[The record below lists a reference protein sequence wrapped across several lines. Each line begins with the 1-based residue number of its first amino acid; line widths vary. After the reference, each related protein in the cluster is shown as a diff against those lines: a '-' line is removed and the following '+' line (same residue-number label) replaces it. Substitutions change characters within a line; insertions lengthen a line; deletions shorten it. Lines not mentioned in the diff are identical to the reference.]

1 MLFLLHLLGLLYGA
15 FGLVWTSLMCTKG
28 KVLLPASVMGSV
40 VNLYPPSVFSP
51 SWSANPADPEGE
63 NIPNGTKP
71 YLISGGV
78 FLYCLRY
85 LFTRCRG

>member
-1 MLFLLHLLGLLYGA
+1 MLFFLHLLGLLYGA
-15 FGLVWTSLMCTKG
+15 FGLVWTNLMTTKG
-28 KVLLPASVMGSV
+28 KVVLPSSFMGCV

-51 SWSANPADPEGE
+51 SWADNPEIGAERLA
-63 NIPNGTKP
+63 NGTKP
-71 YLISGGV
+71 YLISGGI